1 MNNKK
6 TASKSPSKELSPQ
19 RKRFFWI
26 LLFAFPLFIF
36 VVSETVLRVIDYGGN
51 LDLVVKTSVLG
62 KEYYTLN
69 REVARRYFSQREV
82 GIPEAQDDLFEI
94 KKQPNTKRIFMLGE
108 STMAG
113 FPFDYNATAPRLLAD
128 RLKQTL
134 PQFNIEVINTGLAA
148 VNSYTV
154 LDFAQELVDYEPDAF
169 VVYVGHNEFYGAMG
183 VGSTEYFGQWR
194 WAINLYLKL
203 RELKLFLLVKDGMS
217 AVRHLISSEVTPA
230 QSTLMETMVREK
242 IILYNSEEYQTAR
255 KNFEANLR
263 DLIELSKEHHIPIVL
278 STLTSNIKDQK
289 PLLSS
294 FDENTTEQTKQQWIE
309 LMSQGANAEK
319 SGDIKQAK
327 IFYQQA
333 IQTDTMQADAYF
345 ALGKCFERDSDFVVQ
360 KVVCEKARDFDGLRF
375 RASSDFNIMMRNLCK
390 ELNVPLADADIAF
403 EKQSPNTIVG
413 SNLMLEHL
421 HPNFD
426 GYFLLAKTFFETIA
440 ENNVLVPKNEFH
452 WELNLSD
459 EQFKQQ
465 SGVTRFDIEAAN
477 FRIFGLTHSW
487 PFVKT
492 GKSTEEYPVTDKA
505 SALAVEYANKRLA
518 WSKARY
524 ELADWYK
531 ANNNFKN
538 ALQEYLALS
547 KVMWYHYK
555 PFMYMADMYREL
567 NDTVNAEQNYLHS
580 LSLENT
586 PFAHVRFGMFYY
598 DIGKTEKAIEQFEA
612 TFRSEQ
618 KSAEQMSAKDRSLAR
633 YFLAAAYWKKGNV
646 QSTIGNLET
655 AVQLDASNTEA
666 RSMLSQLRQTK

>member
-1 MNNKK
+1 MSKK
-6 TASKSPSKELSPQ
+6 KSPTTATTASLSPQ
-19 RKRFFWI
+19 RKRFFWF
-26 LLFAFPLFIF
+26 LLITFPLLLLIIA
-36 VVSETVLRVIDYGGN
+36 ELTLRLMNYGGN
-51 LDLVVKTSVLG
+51 LDLVVKTTLVG

-154 LDFAQELVDYEPDAF
+154 LDFAKELIEYEPDAF
-169 VVYVGHNEFYGAMG
+169 IVYVGHNEFYGAMG

-194 WAINLYLKL
+194 WMINVYLQM
-203 RELKLFLLVKDGMS
+203 RELRLFLLMKNGLS
-217 AVRHLISSEVTPA
+217 GVRQLFSDEVTPA
-230 QSTLMETMVREK
+230 QSSLMETMVREK
-242 IILYNSEEYQTAR
+242 IIAYNSEEYQTAR

-263 DLIELSKEHHIPIVL
+263 DLIELSKAQNIPIIL
-278 STLTSNIKDQK
+278 STLTSNIHSQP
-289 PLLSS
+289 PLLGS
-294 FDENTTEQTKQQWIE
+294 FSEQTSEQTKVEWNEQMRKGNEAQT
-309 LMSQGANAEK
+309 
-319 SGDIKQAK
+319 SGNFEQAK
-327 IFYQQA
+327 TFYQQA
-333 IQTDTMQADAYF
+333 IRLDSLQADAHF
-345 ALGKCFERDSDFVVQ
+345 ALAKCFEQMSDTTSA
-360 KVVCEKARDFDGLRF
+360 KHAYERARDYDGLRF
-375 RASSDFNIMMRNLCK
+375 RASSDFNHLIKNVCN
-390 ELNVPLADADIAF
+390 ELSVPYADAEKMF
-403 EKQSPNTIVG
+403 EEQSPGKLVG

-426 GYFLLAKTFFETIA
+426 GYFLLAKTFFETVADQNI
-440 ENNVLVPKNEFH
+440 LVPKNEFH
-452 WELNLSD
+452 WNWNLSD
-459 EQFKQQ
+459 EEYKRR

-477 FRIFGLTHSW
+477 FRIFGLIHRW
-487 PFVKT
+487 PFVKSGT
-492 GKSTEEYPVTDKA
+492 SNEIYPTTDKA
-505 SALAVEYANKRLA
+505 SALAVEYASKRLA

-531 ANNNFKN
+531 SKNDFNN

-567 NDTVNAEQNYLHS
+567 NDTVNAEKYYLQS
-580 LSLENT
+580 LSRQET
-586 PFAHVRFGMFYY
+586 PFAHVRLGMMLY

-612 TFRSEQ
+612 TFRNEQTSSEP
-618 KSAEQMSAKDRSLAR
+618 MNIKDRSLAR
-633 YFLAAAYWKKGNV
+633 YFLAAAYWKQGNT
-646 QSTIGNLET
+646 QSTIANLET
-655 AVQLDASNTEA
+655 AVQLDPQNTEA
-666 RSMLSQLRQTK
+666 RSMLSQLRQSK